1 MVAKPVRVSFWVIYF
16 YSFSLF
22 ESDFAIVI
30 CPSCNFNKFFDAFIK
45 IYIGMSCPGIALQ
58 QTIQHDRKKA

>member
-1 MVAKPVRVSFWVIYF
+1 MGSNMVAKPVRVSFRVIYF

-30 CPSCNFNKFFDAFIK
+30 HFKVIFAKFKANALVK
-45 IYIGMSCPGIALQ
+45 IADLVIA
-58 QTIQHDRKKA
+58 R